1 MTGEVLLDTS
11 VVVAH
16 LRGDEAVTA
25 RLLENDVI
33 FVPAIAVGELCY
45 GALKAVVPDEAMGKV
60 EGFLAAVTILDA
72 DRLTAFWYGRIKKG
86 LADQGTPI
94 PENDIWI
101 AAVAAQHGLPLAHRD
116 THFGRIQADG
126 PVLLAW

>member
-16 LRGDEAVTA
+16 LRGDGAVTA
-25 RLLENDVI
+25 RLL
-33 FVPAIAVGELCY
+33 
-45 GALKAVVPDEAMGKV
+45 
-60 EGFLAAVTILDA
+60 
-72 DRLTAFWYGRIKKG
+72 
-86 LADQGTPI
+86 
-94 PENDIWI
+94 ENDIWI

-116 THFGRIQADG
+116 THFGRIQEDG